1 MSIQR
6 PPAHSLYIVNISPFT
21 VRSITHPPPPP
32 PPPGKNKYLKRKTG
46 FLHSSVPWFILQ
58 LRFETK
64 QKVQC
69 FEQVRIFR
77 RDLLSLLKNSFYS
90 TILAQKNIIS
100 ISVWEL
106 QIDEKRPLRRGVP
119 CYSNPVLFK
128 NNLINRLNRICRHT
142 GCVNSAVYRQTEHPS
157 QQDSIKS
164 ERTVW
169 KRQILDK
176 NLYSLLLGDMFWPY
190 GYYY

>member
-1 MSIQR
+1 LAVDTLPLSSFFSVEEKVNKKEGRKDLPALSIQR

-100 ISVWEL
+100 ISV
-106 QIDEKRPLRRGVP
+106 
-119 CYSNPVLFK
+119 
-128 NNLINRLNRICRHT
+128 
-142 GCVNSAVYRQTEHPS
+142 
-157 QQDSIKS
+157 
-164 ERTVW
+164 
-169 KRQILDK
+169 
-176 NLYSLLLGDMFWPY
+176 
-190 GYYY
+190 